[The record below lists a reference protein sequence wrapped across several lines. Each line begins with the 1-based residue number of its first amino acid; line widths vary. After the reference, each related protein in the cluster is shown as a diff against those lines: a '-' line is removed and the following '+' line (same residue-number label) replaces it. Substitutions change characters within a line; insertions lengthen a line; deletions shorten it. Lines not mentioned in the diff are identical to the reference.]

1 MGGEEFCIVLPGLGL
16 EEARGVAERIRC
28 RINSKEI
35 LVKKSTTLRISA
47 SLGVSSARENENYDF
62 EQLQSVADARLY
74 EAKQDGRNRVVWQ
87 DHDKK

>member
-1 MGGEEFCIVLPGLGL
+1 
-16 EEARGVAERIRC
+16 
-28 RINSKEI
+28 
-35 LVKKSTTLRISA
+35 VKKSTTLRISA

-74 EAKQDGRNRVVWQ
+74 KAKQDGRNRVVWH